1 MPIDKGRHSVLGV
14 NVHAVDYEAAL
25 TRITTAAHAN
35 QPLTVTA
42 LAVHGVMTGALDP
55 IHRTRLNALDLI
67 VPDGQPVR
75 WALALLHGASLPDR
89 VYGPTLTLKLCET
102 AAEQGLSVYIYG
114 NHQDVLD
121 IMVQRLHEQFPAL
134 KIAGV
139 MPSAFRQL
147 TADEQQERAAQI
159 AATQPDI
166 VLCGLGCPRQETWVY
181 EHRDLLNAPMLAV
194 GAAFDFIAGKKS
206 QAPRWMQDNGL
217 EWLYRLTQ
225 EPGRL
230 WRRYLL
236 LNPAY
241 ITLFLLQWARLWHP
255 SEDSTTTPPAQRYG

>member
-1 MPIDKGRHSVLGV
+1 MIDRGRHSVLGV
-14 NVHAVDYEAAL
+14 GVHAVDYEAAL
-25 TRITTAAHAN
+25 ERITSAAHA
-35 QPLTVTA
+35 QESLTVTA

-55 IHRTRLNALDLI
+55 VHRTRLNTLDLV

-89 VYGPTLTLKLCET
+89 VYGPTLTLKLCAL
-102 AAEQGLSVYIYG
+102 AADQGLSVYIYG
-114 NHQDVLD
+114 NRPDVLD
-121 IMVQRLHEQFPAL
+121 TMTARLRDQFPTL
-134 KIAGV
+134 TIAGTH
-139 MPSAFRQL
+139 PSAFRQL
-147 TADEQQERAAQI
+147 SADEQREI
-159 AATQPDI
+159 AATIAAAQPDI

-181 EHRDLLNAPMLAV
+181 EHRDLLDAPLLAV
-194 GAAFDFIAGKKS
+194 GAAFDFIAGRKT

-217 EWLYRLTQ
+217 EWLYRLMQ

-241 ITLFLLQWARLWHP
+241 IALFLLQWVRLWRP
-255 SEDSTTTPPAQRYG
+255 ATRDGEPPPLRYG